1 MMAFGGFISPKIEV
15 EFCLVAISIPPFGD
29 AVEQDSQQPAALGI
43 PKSKALPRRHGT
55 VSYTHL
61 DVYKRQLEGGAD
73 IIVGGRAYDAA
84 VIAAYPIWKGED
96 PGLSYHMGK
105 IIECGT
111 AVALPRESD
120 GMLGVIDGDS
130 FIVTP
135 ADPEKICKPDT
146 VAAHTLYERSTP
158 ITLSLIHI

>member
-1 MMAFGGFISPKIEV
+1 M
-15 EFCLVAISIPPFGD
+15 
-29 AVEQDSQQPAALGI
+29 
-43 PKSKALPRRHGT
+43 KA
-55 VSYTHL
+55 
-61 DVYKRQLEGGAD
+61 LEGGAD

-158 ITLSLIHI
+158 ITTEFPGGGLDMSQKQLYR